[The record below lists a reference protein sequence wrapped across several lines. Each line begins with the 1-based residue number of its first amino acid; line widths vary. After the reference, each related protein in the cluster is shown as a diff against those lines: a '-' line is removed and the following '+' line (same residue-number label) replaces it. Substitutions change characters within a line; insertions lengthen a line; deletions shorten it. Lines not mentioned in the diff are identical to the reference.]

1 LKSHR
6 EFEATHKYEAGKLVD
21 VAVVFCLHKSLISFP
36 PRTKPR

>member
-1 LKSHR
+1 
-6 EFEATHKYEAGKLVD
+6 VD